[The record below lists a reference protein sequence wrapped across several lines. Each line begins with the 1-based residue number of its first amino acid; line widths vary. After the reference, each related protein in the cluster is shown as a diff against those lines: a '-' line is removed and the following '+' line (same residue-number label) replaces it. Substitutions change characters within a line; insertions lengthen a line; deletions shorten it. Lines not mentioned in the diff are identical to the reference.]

1 MQWVNEQCPGKILE
15 TKSKSSTQSRHYK
28 SKELYIST
36 CISMFLIK
44 ISILKLKKQTK
55 SKIGMINVKNRVPQL
70 IFRCFQQRYQH
81 VKIPIPQLSNSQEI
95 ILARNIRAK
104 TYLRTT
110 GDTPIEDL
118 YCVTLPNMVP
128 PKGPIII
135 HHILL
140 VNEEITLLWKTK
152 L

>member
-1 MQWVNEQCPGKILE
+1 MLRTMYLNLYFGAFNKDINMSKF
-15 TKSKSSTQSRHYK
+15 KSPNY
-28 SKELYIST
+28 
-36 CISMFLIK
+36 
-44 ISILKLKKQTK
+44 
-55 SKIGMINVKNRVPQL
+55 
-70 IFRCFQQRYQH
+70 
-81 VKIPIPQLSNSQEI
+81 PIPKKL
-95 ILARNIRAK
+95 ILHINIRAK

-140 VNEEITLLWKTK
+140 VNEEITLLWETK